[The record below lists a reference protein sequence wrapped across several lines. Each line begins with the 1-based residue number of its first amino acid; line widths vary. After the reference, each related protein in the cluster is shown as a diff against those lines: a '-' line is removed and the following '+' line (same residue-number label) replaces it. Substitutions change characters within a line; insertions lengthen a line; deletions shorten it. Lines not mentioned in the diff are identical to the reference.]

1 MVLEKA
7 VEASTVA
14 VTFEVLMAVAET
26 WKEALVAVAIE
37 ELLFAVLAVVLV
49 VMEEIELSLFLLLE
63 KQGVVGEIS
72 VEVAEL
78 VVMEVEEGRRLEGM
92 VEVLHP
98 AQSLPFVH
106 RRE

>member
-1 MVLEKA
+1 VLEKA
-7 VEASTVA
+7 VEVSTVA

-26 WKEALVAVAIE
+26 WKEVLAAVAME
-37 ELLFAVLAVVLV
+37 KLLFEVLAAVPV
-49 VMEEIELSLFLLLE
+49 VMEVIELSLFLLLE
-63 KQGVVGEIS
+63 TQGVVGEIS

-78 VVMEVEEGRRLEGM
+78 VVMEVEEGRCLEGM
-92 VEVLHP
+92 VEMLHP